1 MAGLEAEQLDVVL
14 ELDSVVSNQ
23 HLEAEFGRQLEIE
36 QLLEAVLC
44 ADLEVAFERHLEC
57 RHLEA
62 VYLADLDADMH
73 LEAAFLASD
82 LYTVVLEAYFDQQLE
97 ADFLQLENDFLTFEV
112 EWQLGL
118 VAIAVERAAEEADT
132 NEMS

>member
-1 MAGLEAEQLDVVL
+1 M
-14 ELDSVVSNQ
+14 
-23 HLEAEFGRQLEIE
+23 
-36 QLLEAVLC
+36 
-44 ADLEVAFERHLEC
+44 
-57 RHLEA
+57 
-62 VYLADLDADMH
+62 ADLDADMH

-82 LYTVVLEAYFDQQLE
+82 LDTVVLEAYFDQQLE

-118 VAIAVERAAEEADT
+118 VAIAVERAAEEADI

>member
-1 MAGLEAEQLDVVL
+1 MSL
-14 ELDSVVSNQ
+14 
-23 HLEAEFGRQLEIE
+23 
-36 QLLEAVLC
+36 
-44 ADLEVAFERHLEC
+44 
-57 RHLEA
+57 
-62 VYLADLDADMH
+62 
-73 LEAAFLASD
+73 
-82 LYTVVLEAYFDQQLE
+82 QLE